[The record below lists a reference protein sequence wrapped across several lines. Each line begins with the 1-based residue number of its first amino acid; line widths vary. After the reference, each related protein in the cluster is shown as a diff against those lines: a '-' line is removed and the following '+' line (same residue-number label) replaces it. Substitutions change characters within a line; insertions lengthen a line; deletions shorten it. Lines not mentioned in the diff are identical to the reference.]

1 MHSTLHLPASEA
13 YKMVGLRDRSR
24 SPGRSPSAASEPQP
38 AAARRTSHIT
48 LVRRV
53 TGRTVA

>member
-13 YKMVGLRDRSR
+13 YKMVGLRDGSR
-24 SPGRSPSAASEPQP
+24 TPRRSPSAASEPQP

-48 LVRRV
+48 VVRRV